1 MKELS
6 QVRGKLLAVAV
17 SAMLATS
24 LFAAGCGGSGGSK
37 KADTIKIGV
46 VSEMTGSNAT
56 YGTSVV
62 NGMKLALKEVNA
74 KGGILGKQVEIVVAD
89 SKSEPAEAA
98 NAMSKVINQDKTP
111 LVMGIFTSSSAI
123 AACNVSEASK
133 VPFLAIGATN
143 PKVTLDKDGKVK
155 PNTFRVCFIDPFQG
169 TVGANF
175 VLNELKLKKAVIFVD
190 NSSDYSKGLAQFF
203 KQAYTEKGGQIVG
216 EEAYLQKDTDFK
228 AILTKIKTMG
238 AEVLYVPG
246 YYEEV
251 GKIIKQARELG
262 MTMPIVGGDGW
273 DSPKLSEI
281 AGAGPLNNTYFTN
294 HYSPDADSAESKA
307 FVAAYQKEYNAKP
320 DAPAVLGYDGA
331 KLMFDAITRAGAV
344 DGAKVSAALASTK
357 GFKAVTGETSLN
369 ATHDAVKS
377 AVIIQFKDG
386 KQTYR
391 ATVKP

>member
-1 MKELS
+1 M
-6 QVRGKLLAVAV
+6 RGKLLATAI
-17 SAMLATS
+17 SAMLAVS
-24 LFAAGCGGSGGSK
+24 VVASGCGGGSK
-37 KADTIKIGV
+37 ASDEIKIGV

-62 NGMKLALKEVNA
+62 NGMKLALKEVND
-74 KGGILGKQVEIVVAD
+74 KGGVNGKKVSIVVAD

-98 NAMSKVINQDKTP
+98 NAMSKLVNQDKTP
-111 LVMGIFTSSSAI
+111 VVMGIFTSSSAI
-123 AACNVSEASK
+123 AAANVSESAK

-143 PKVTLDKDGKVK
+143 PKVTLDDKTGKVK

-190 NSSDYSKGLAQFF
+190 NSSDYSKGLASFF
-203 KQAYTEKGGQIVG
+203 KQAYTSKGGEIVG

-228 AILTKIKTMG
+228 AVLTKIKTMNP
-238 AEVLYVPG
+238 EILYVPG

-262 MTMPIVGGDGW
+262 MNLPIVGGDGW

-281 AGAGPLNNTYFTN
+281 AGAGPLNNTFFTN
-294 HYSPDADSAESKA
+294 HYSPDDTSEASKA
-307 FVAAYQKEYNAKP
+307 FVDAYVKAYNQKP

-331 KLMFDAITRAGAV
+331 RLMIDAISRAGGT
-344 DGAKVSAALASTK
+344 DGAKVSKALAETK
-357 GFKAVTGETSLN
+357 NYKAVTGDTSLN
-369 ATHDAVKS
+369 ETHDAVKS
-377 AVIIQFKDG
+377 AVTIEFKDG
-386 KQTYR
+386 KQAYR

>member
-1 MKELS
+1 M
-6 QVRGKLLAVAV
+6 RGKLLATAI
-17 SAMLATS
+17 SAMLAVS
-24 LFAAGCGGSGGSK
+24 VVASGCGGGSK
-37 KADTIKIGV
+37 ASDEIKIGV

-62 NGMKLALKEVNA
+62 NGMKLALKEVND
-74 KGGILGKQVEIVVAD
+74 KGGVNGKKVSIVVAD

-98 NAMSKVINQDKTP
+98 NAMSKLVNQDKTP
-111 LVMGIFTSSSAI
+111 VVMGIFTSSSAI
-123 AACNVSEASK
+123 AAANVSESAK

-143 PKVTLDKDGKVK
+143 PKVTLDDKTGKVK

-190 NSSDYSKGLAQFF
+190 NSSDYSKGLASFF
-203 KQAYTEKGGQIVG
+203 KQAYTSKGGEIVG

-228 AILTKIKTMG
+228 AVLTKIKTMNP
-238 AEVLYVPG
+238 EILYVPG

-262 MTMPIVGGDGW
+262 MNLPIVGGDGW

-281 AGAGPLNNTYFTN
+281 AGAGPLNNTFFTN
-294 HYSPDADSAESKA
+294 HYSPDDTSEASKA
-307 FVAAYQKEYNAKP
+307 FVDAYVKAYNQKP

-331 KLMFDAITRAGAV
+331 RLMIDAISRAGGTE
-344 DGAKVSAALASTK
+344 GAKVSKALAETK
-357 GFKAVTGETSLN
+357 NYKAVTGDTSLN
-369 ATHDAVKS
+369 ETHDAVKS
-377 AVIIQFKDG
+377 AVIIEFKDG
-386 KQTYR
+386 KQAYR

>member
-1 MKELS
+1 M
-6 QVRGKLLAVAV
+6 RGKLLATAI
-17 SAMLATS
+17 SAMLAVS
-24 LFAAGCGGSGGSK
+24 VVASGCGGGSK
-37 KADTIKIGV
+37 ASDEIKIGV

-62 NGMKLALKEVNA
+62 NGMKLALKEVND
-74 KGGILGKQVEIVVAD
+74 KGGVNGKKVSSVAAD

-98 NAMSKVINQDKTP
+98 NAMSKLVNQDKTP
-111 LVMGIFTSSSAI
+111 VVMGIFTSSSAI
-123 AACNVSEASK
+123 AAANVSESAK

-143 PKVTLDKDGKVK
+143 PKVTLDDKTGKVK

-190 NSSDYSKGLAQFF
+190 NSSDYSKGLASFF
-203 KQAYTEKGGQIVG
+203 KQAYTSKGGEIVG

-228 AILTKIKTMG
+228 AVLTKIKTMNP
-238 AEVLYVPG
+238 ETLYVPG

-262 MTMPIVGGDGW
+262 MNLPIVGGDGW

-281 AGAGPLNNTYFTN
+281 AGAGPLNNSFFTN
-294 HYSPDADSAESKA
+294 HYSPDDTSEASKA
-307 FVAAYQKEYNAKP
+307 FVDAYVKAYNQKP

-331 KLMFDAITRAGAV
+331 RLMIDAISRAGGT
-344 DGAKVSAALASTK
+344 DGAKVSKALAVTK
-357 GFKAVTGETSLN
+357 NYKAVTGDTSLN
-369 ATHDAVKS
+369 ETQDAVKS
-377 AVIIQFKDG
+377 AVIIEFKDG
-386 KQTYR
+386 KQAYR

>member
-1 MKELS
+1 M
-6 QVRGKLLAVAV
+6 RGKLLATAI
-17 SAMLATS
+17 SAMLAVS
-24 LFAAGCGGSGGSK
+24 VVASGCGGGSK
-37 KADTIKIGV
+37 ASDEIKIGV

-62 NGMKLALKEVNA
+62 NGMKLALKEVND
-74 KGGILGKQVEIVVAD
+74 KGGVNGKKVSIVVAD

-98 NAMSKVINQDKTP
+98 NAMSKLVNQDKTP
-111 LVMGIFTSSSAI
+111 VVMGIFTSSSAI
-123 AACNVSEASK
+123 AAANVSESAK

-143 PKVTLDKDGKVK
+143 PKVTLDDKTGKVK

-190 NSSDYSKGLAQFF
+190 NSSDYSKGLASFF
-203 KQAYTEKGGQIVG
+203 KQAYTSKGGEIVG

-228 AILTKIKTMG
+228 AVLTKIKTMNP
-238 AEVLYVPG
+238 EILYVPG

-262 MTMPIVGGDGW
+262 MTLPIVGGDGW

-281 AGAGPLNNTYFTN
+281 AGAGPLNNTFFTN
-294 HYSPDADSAESKA
+294 HYSPDDTSPASKA
-307 FVAAYQKEYNAKP
+307 FVDAYVKAYNQKP

-331 KLMFDAITRAGAV
+331 RLMIDAISRAGGTE
-344 DGAKVSAALASTK
+344 GAKVSKALAETK
-357 GFKAVTGETSLN
+357 NYKAVTGDTSLN
-369 ATHDAVKS
+369 ETHDAVKS
-377 AVIIQFKDG
+377 AVIIEFKDG
-386 KQTYR
+386 KQAYR

>member
-1 MKELS
+1 M
-6 QVRGKLLAVAV
+6 RGKLLATAI
-17 SAMLATS
+17 SAMLAVS
-24 LFAAGCGGSGGSK
+24 VVASGCGGGSK
-37 KADTIKIGV
+37 ASDEIKIGV

-62 NGMKLALKEVNA
+62 NGMKLALKEVND
-74 KGGILGKQVEIVVAD
+74 KGGVNGKKVSIVVAD

-98 NAMSKVINQDKTP
+98 NAMSKLVNQDKTP
-111 LVMGIFTSSSAI
+111 VVMGIFTSSSAI
-123 AACNVSEASK
+123 AAANVSESAK

-143 PKVTLDKDGKVK
+143 PKVTLDDKTGKVK

-190 NSSDYSKGLAQFF
+190 NSSDYSKGLASFF
-203 KQAYTEKGGQIVG
+203 KQAYTSKGGEIVG

-228 AILTKIKTMG
+228 AVLTKIKTMNP
-238 AEVLYVPG
+238 EILYVPG

-262 MTMPIVGGDGW
+262 MNLPIVGGDGW

-281 AGAGPLNNTYFTN
+281 AGAGPLNNTFFTN
-294 HYSPDADSAESKA
+294 HYSPDDTSAASKA
-307 FVAAYQKEYNAKP
+307 FVDAYVKAYNQKP

-331 KLMFDAITRAGAV
+331 RLMIDAISRAGGT
-344 DGAKVSAALASTK
+344 DGAKVSKALAETK
-357 GFKAVTGETSLN
+357 NYKAVTGDTSLN
-369 ATHDAVKS
+369 ETHDAVKS
-377 AVIIQFKDG
+377 AVIIEFKDG
-386 KQTYR
+386 KQAYR

>member
-1 MKELS
+1 M
-6 QVRGKLLAVAV
+6 RGKLLATAI
-17 SAMLATS
+17 SAMLAVS
-24 LFAAGCGGSGGSK
+24 VVASGCGGGSK
-37 KADTIKIGV
+37 ASDEIKIGV

-62 NGMKLALKEVNA
+62 NGMKLALKEVND
-74 KGGILGKQVEIVVAD
+74 KGGVNGKKVSIVVAD

-98 NAMSKVINQDKTP
+98 NAMSKLVNQDKTP
-111 LVMGIFTSSSAI
+111 VVMGIFTSSSAI
-123 AACNVSEASK
+123 AAANVSESAK

-143 PKVTLDKDGKVK
+143 PKVTLDDKTGKVK

-190 NSSDYSKGLAQFF
+190 NSSDYSKGLASFF
-203 KQAYTEKGGQIVG
+203 KQAYTSKGGEIVG

-228 AILTKIKTMG
+228 AVLTKIKTMNP
-238 AEVLYVPG
+238 EILYVPG

-262 MTMPIVGGDGW
+262 MNLPIVGGDGW

-281 AGAGPLNNTYFTN
+281 AGAGPLNNTFFTN
-294 HYSPDADSAESKA
+294 HYSPDDTSEASKA
-307 FVAAYQKEYNAKP
+307 FVDAYVKAYNQKP

-331 KLMFDAITRAGAV
+331 RLMIDAISRAGGTE
-344 DGAKVSAALASTK
+344 GAKVSKALAETK
-357 GFKAVTGETSLN
+357 NYKAVTGDTSLN
-369 ATHDAVKS
+369 ETHDAVQS
-377 AVIIQFKDG
+377 AVIIEFKDG
-386 KQTYR
+386 KQAYR

>member
-1 MKELS
+1 M
-6 QVRGKLLAVAV
+6 RGKLLATAI
-17 SAMLATS
+17 SAMLAVS
-24 LFAAGCGGSGGSK
+24 VVASGCGGGSK
-37 KADTIKIGV
+37 ASDEIKIGV

-62 NGMKLALKEVNA
+62 NGMKLALKEVND
-74 KGGILGKQVEIVVAD
+74 KGGVNGKKVSIVVAD

-98 NAMSKVINQDKTP
+98 NAMSKLVNQDKTP
-111 LVMGIFTSSSAI
+111 VVMGIFTSSSAI
-123 AACNVSEASK
+123 AAANVSESAK

-143 PKVTLDKDGKVK
+143 PKVTLDDKTGKVK
-155 PNTFRVCFIDPFQG
+155 PNTFRVCFIDPFQR

-190 NSSDYSKGLAQFF
+190 NSSDYSKGLASFF
-203 KQAYTEKGGQIVG
+203 KQAYTSKGGEIVG

-228 AILTKIKTMG
+228 AVLTKIKTMNP
-238 AEVLYVPG
+238 EILYVPG

-262 MTMPIVGGDGW
+262 MNLPIVGGDGW

-281 AGAGPLNNTYFTN
+281 AGAGPLNNTFFTN
-294 HYSPDADSAESKA
+294 HYSPDDTSPASKA
-307 FVAAYQKEYNAKP
+307 FVDAYVKAYNQKP

-331 KLMFDAITRAGAV
+331 RLMIDAISRAGGTE
-344 DGAKVSAALASTK
+344 GAKVSKALAETK
-357 GFKAVTGETSLN
+357 NYKAVTGDTSLN
-369 ATHDAVKS
+369 ETHDAVKS
-377 AVIIQFKDG
+377 AVIIEFKDG
-386 KQTYR
+386 KQAYR

>member
-1 MKELS
+1 M
-6 QVRGKLLAVAV
+6 RGKLLATAI
-17 SAMLATS
+17 SAMLAVS
-24 LFAAGCGGSGGSK
+24 VVASGCGGGSK
-37 KADTIKIGV
+37 ASDEIKIGV

-62 NGMKLALKEVNA
+62 NGMKLALKEVND
-74 KGGILGKQVEIVVAD
+74 KGGVNGKKVSIVVAD

-98 NAMSKVINQDKTP
+98 NAMSKLVNQDKTP
-111 LVMGIFTSSSAI
+111 VVMGIFTSSSAI
-123 AACNVSEASK
+123 AAANVSESAK

-143 PKVTLDKDGKVK
+143 PKVTLDDKTGKVK

-190 NSSDYSKGLAQFF
+190 NSSDYSKGLASFF
-203 KQAYTEKGGQIVG
+203 KQAYTSKGGEIVG

-228 AILTKIKTMG
+228 AVLTKIKTMNP
-238 AEVLYVPG
+238 EILYVPG

-262 MTMPIVGGDGW
+262 MTLPIVGGDGW

-281 AGAGPLNNTYFTN
+281 AGAGPLNNTFFTN
-294 HYSPDADSAESKA
+294 HYSPDDTSEASKA
-307 FVAAYQKEYNAKP
+307 FVDAYVKAYNQKP

-331 KLMFDAITRAGAV
+331 RLMIDAISRAGGT
-344 DGAKVSAALASTK
+344 DGAKVSKALAETK
-357 GFKAVTGETSLN
+357 NYKAVTGDTSLN
-369 ATHDAVKS
+369 ETHDAVKS
-377 AVIIQFKDG
+377 AVIIEFKDG
-386 KQTYR
+386 KQAYR

>member
-1 MKELS
+1 M
-6 QVRGKLLAVAV
+6 RGKLLATAI
-17 SAMLATS
+17 SAMLAVS
-24 LFAAGCGGSGGSK
+24 VVASGCGGGSK
-37 KADTIKIGV
+37 ASDEIKIGV

-62 NGMKLALKEVNA
+62 NGMKLALKEVND
-74 KGGILGKQVEIVVAD
+74 KGGVNGKKVSIVVAD

-98 NAMSKVINQDKTP
+98 NAMSKLVNQDKTP
-111 LVMGIFTSSSAI
+111 VVMGIFTSSSAI
-123 AACNVSEASK
+123 AAANVSESAK

-143 PKVTLDKDGKVK
+143 PKVTLDDKTGKVK

-190 NSSDYSKGLAQFF
+190 NSSDYSKGLASFF
-203 KQAYTEKGGQIVG
+203 KQAYTSKGGEIVG

-228 AILTKIKTMG
+228 AVLTKIKTMNP
-238 AEVLYVPG
+238 EILYVPG

-251 GKIIKQARELG
+251 GKIVKQARELG
-262 MTMPIVGGDGW
+262 MNLPIVGGDGW

-281 AGAGPLNNTYFTN
+281 AGAGPLNNTFFTN
-294 HYSPDADSAESKA
+294 HYSPDDTSEASKA
-307 FVAAYQKEYNAKP
+307 FVDAYVKAYNQKP

-331 KLMFDAITRAGAV
+331 RLMIDAISRAGGTE
-344 DGAKVSAALASTK
+344 GAKVSKALAETK
-357 GFKAVTGETSLN
+357 NYKAVTGDTSLN
-369 ATHDAVKS
+369 ETHDAVKS
-377 AVIIQFKDG
+377 AVIIEFKDG
-386 KQTYR
+386 KQAYR

>member
-1 MKELS
+1 M
-6 QVRGKLLAVAV
+6 RGKLLATAI
-17 SAMLATS
+17 SAMLAVS
-24 LFAAGCGGSGGSK
+24 VVASGCGGGSK
-37 KADTIKIGV
+37 ASDEIKIGV

-62 NGMKLALKEVNA
+62 NGMKLALKEVND
-74 KGGILGKQVEIVVAD
+74 KGGVNGKKVSIVVAD

-98 NAMSKVINQDKTP
+98 NAMSKLVNQDKTP
-111 LVMGIFTSSSAI
+111 VVMGIFTSSSAI
-123 AACNVSEASK
+123 AAANVSESAK

-143 PKVTLDKDGKVK
+143 PKVTLDDKTGKVK

-190 NSSDYSKGLAQFF
+190 NSSDYSKGLASFF
-203 KQAYTEKGGQIVG
+203 KQAYTSKGGEIVG

-228 AILTKIKTMG
+228 AVLTKIKTMNP
-238 AEVLYVPG
+238 EILYVPG

-262 MTMPIVGGDGW
+262 MTLPIVGGDGW

-281 AGAGPLNNTYFTN
+281 AGAGPLNNTFFTN
-294 HYSPDADSAESKA
+294 HYSPDDTSEASKA
-307 FVAAYQKEYNAKP
+307 FVDAYVKAYNQKP

-331 KLMFDAITRAGAV
+331 RLMIDAISRAGGTE
-344 DGAKVSAALASTK
+344 GAKVSKALAETK
-357 GFKAVTGETSLN
+357 NYKAVTGDTSLN
-369 ATHDAVKS
+369 ETHDAVKS
-377 AVIIQFKDG
+377 AVIIEFKDG
-386 KQTYR
+386 KQAYR